1 MDDRKAVSAPET
13 EAEHSPAGELLW
25 HTFGP
30 QSLGIFNTVLI
41 AAAVFKCAA
50 ARSPIAFVLMSILL
64 VASAQLPLGAS
75 SMTLAQRRDRAIV
88 MLLTAPCM
96 NLVFLFHLPGFE
108 VVRTTWLPMVPY
120 HALLCSAGFM
130 MPPMHSLIHL
140 TLSTTI
146 FG

>member
-1 MDDRKAVSAPET
+1 
-13 EAEHSPAGELLW
+13 
-25 HTFGP
+25 
-30 QSLGIFNTVLI
+30 
-41 AAAVFKCAA
+41 
-50 ARSPIAFVLMSILL
+50 
-64 VASAQLPLGAS
+64 
-75 SMTLAQRRDRAIV
+75 MTLAQRRDRALV

-120 HALLCSAGFM
+120 HALLCSAGFT